1 MDFEL
6 DQDQQMLAKTVRDF
20 AKNESPVARFRQFR
34 DDDTGY
40 DPAAWRK
47 MGELGWM
54 GVPFPE
60 SAGGFGG
67 SFTDC
72 ALVLENLAT
81 TLVPEPYLASVV
93 LGGMTLARAGDA
105 AQHETYLTPMIEG
118 ETTLALA
125 YSEAQSRYDVS
136 AVATT
141 ATPVGGGYTLRGEKV
156 WVLNGHRA
164 DHLIVSAKAPGG
176 VTIFVVPRDAE
187 GLTVKVAKT
196 IDGRN
201 AAFIRLEDVAVADG
215 SRLGEEGSGAAV
227 LDRTMDYAAAA
238 AVAEG
243 VGIAAT
249 MLQMTVDYL
258 GTREQFGVKIGSFRL
273 CSTVPSTCTRRANS
287 FVRSRWL
294 RWFVPTMTTQVRA
307 EETSRRR
314 STSSPPAGSGL
325 PNRRSSCT
333 AASVSPMSTT
343 SASTSSGCT
352 RSTRCLAT
360 RSITWLGSQV
370 ILRSSNPQSELRVVV
385 QRVGESH
392 HRPLVDAQDA
402 FLWAIEVEGQA
413 KYHAKCDDERQHG
426 SRPTRPR
433 Q

>member
-6 DQDQQMLAKTVRDF
+6 DQDQQMLAKTVGDF

-93 LGGMTLARAGDA
+93 LGGMALARAGNA
-105 AQHETYLTPMIEG
+105 AQHEAYLTPMIEG

-141 ATPVGGGYTLRGEKV
+141 AASVGGGYSLRGEKV

-176 VTIFVVPRDAE
+176 VTLFVVPRDAE
-187 GLTVKVAKT
+187 GVTVKVAKT

-201 AAFIRLEDVAVADG
+201 AAFIRLEDVTVADAA
-215 SRLGEEGSGAAV
+215 RLGEEGSGAAV

-258 GTREQFGVKIGSFRL
+258 GTREQFGVKIGSFQAL
-273 CSTVPSTCTRRANS
+273 QHRA
-287 FVRSRWL
+287 VDMYAETELLRSIS
-294 RWFVPTMTTQVRA
+294 MAAMVRA
-307 EETSRRR
+307 DDDDASARRGDI
-314 STSSPPAGSGL
+314 S
-325 PNRRSSCT
+325 
-333 AASVSPMSTT
+333 AAKYQ
-343 SASTSSGCT
+343 
-352 RSTRCLAT
+352 LAT
-360 RSITWLGSQV
+360 GGIWVAQQALQLHGGIGVTDEHDIGLYFKRMYALNALFGDEEHHVARFASDPAFV
-370 ILRSSNPQSELRVVV
+370 
-385 QRVGESH
+385 ESA
-392 HRPLVDAQDA
+392 V
-402 FLWAIEVEGQA
+402 
-413 KYHAKCDDERQHG
+413 
-426 SRPTRPR
+426 
-433 Q
+433 